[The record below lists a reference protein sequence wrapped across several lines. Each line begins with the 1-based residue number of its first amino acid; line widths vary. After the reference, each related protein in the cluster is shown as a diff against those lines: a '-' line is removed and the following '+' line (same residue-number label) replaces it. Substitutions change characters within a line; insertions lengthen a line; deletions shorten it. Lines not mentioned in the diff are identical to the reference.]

1 MTNSPEV
8 SVLMSVFDKPDDV
21 VRSIDSVLKQRNVDF
36 ELIIINDGACESVV
50 DVINR
55 FDDPRL
61 ILINQ
66 ENQGLTKALI
76 NGCRAAKSPYIARID
91 AGDEMATQ
99 RLLVQSTFL
108 SNNPDVAVVGCSV
121 RMVTDE
127 RLFLFDIKIS
137 ADDLQNSLMSSDLT
151 SFKSFVH
158 SSVMFRRQA
167 YEQVGGYRSEFYFT
181 QDCDLWARIVW
192 AGYDVGM
199 IEDTLQTN
207 VFSTTG
213 ISGQH
218 RASQQALEK
227 IIVRMNRLRSSGR
240 SDSDLLSEA
249 AQFRPT
255 NQDLSMP
262 YRRADNFEGDYFI
275 ASMLSVS
282 SPKQAL
288 IYWRKALAARPW
300 SLKALLKAS
309 VCWLRALVA

>member
-1 MTNSPEV
+1 MSSSASV
-8 SVLMSVFDKPDDV
+8 SVVMSVFDKPNDV
-21 VRSIDSVLKQRNVDF
+21 IKTIDSVLSQRGVEF
-36 ELIIINDGACESVV
+36 ELIIVNDGAHCSVLKV
-50 DVINR
+50 L
-55 FDDPRL
+55 DDYKDARL
-61 ILINQ
+61 VRIDQKNK
-66 ENQGLTKALI
+66 GLTEALI
-76 NGCRAAKSPYIARID
+76 NGCAASNSEFIARID
-91 AGDEMATQ
+91 AGDVMLPNRLQ
-99 RLLVQSTFL
+99 RQVEFL
-108 SNNPDVAVVGCSV
+108 SEDRNMAIVGCSIK
-121 RMVTDE
+121 MVTDE
-127 RLFLFDIKIS
+127 GTRLFDIVLPREELKLGLVS
-137 ADDLQNSLMSSDLT
+137 TEEKL
-151 SFKSFVH
+151 FKSFVH